1 MNEYFYGLELFILFG
16 LFLVALLWVMLRDLL
31 AANEPV
37 VVRDFLR
44 LGECL
49 DCADRGQERT
59 LIARNGRCQ
68 RCGSD
73 AVTMLKGVP
82 R

>member
-49 DCADRGQERT
+49 DCADKGRSRT
-59 LIARNGRCQ
+59 VLSRSGRCQ

-73 AVTMLKGVP
+73 AVAMVREVT